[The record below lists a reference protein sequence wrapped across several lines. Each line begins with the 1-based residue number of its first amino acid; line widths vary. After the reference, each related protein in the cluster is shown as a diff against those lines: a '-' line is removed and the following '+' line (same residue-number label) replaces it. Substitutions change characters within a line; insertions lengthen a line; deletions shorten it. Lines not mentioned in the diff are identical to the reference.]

1 MKYTLFSILFFAVFL
16 GACTYTGEFKEVQ
29 TDGLYTI
36 SYPDYM
42 KPSKQTL
49 HENAILE
56 YNNRYRNIYS
66 VVVRD
71 EKELDFL
78 DYQQKNIGDLKNY
91 DLLLNP
97 LVTDS
102 VFAENPTSILI
113 ELYGIM
119 DEENIYYWHKTIE
132 STKYY
137 YQIIV
142 WTRSMDRK
150 QRYGPDIE
158 KMIDSFKAFK

>member
-1 MKYTLFSILFFAVFL
+1 MKNLILIFFLSAIIT
-16 GACTYTGEFKEVQ
+16 ACTYTGEFKDVN

-36 SYPDYM
+36 AYPDYM

-78 DYQQKNIGDLKNY
+78 DYQQKNIGNLKKF

-102 VFAENPTSILI
+102 VFTENPTSILI

-132 STKYY
+132 SPKYY

-158 KMIDSFKAFK
+158 KMIDSFKAFI

>member
-1 MKYTLFSILFFAVFL
+1 MVGVLLQS
-16 GACTYTGEFKEVQ
+16 CTYTGEFKEVQ

-66 VVVRD
+66 VVVRN
-71 EKELDFL
+71 EKELSFEA
-78 DYQQKNIGDLKNY
+78 YYKENIDDLKNY
-91 DLLLNP
+91 ELLLNP

-102 VFAENPTSILI
+102 VFTEDPKSILI

-132 STKYY
+132 SPKYY

-158 KMIDSFKAFK
+158 KILESFKAFK

>member
-1 MKYTLFSILFFAVFL
+1 MKRDFLFIIYMSAFL
-16 GACTYTGEFKEVQ
+16 GACTYTGEFEVAE
-29 TDGLYTI
+29 TDGLYSI
-36 SYPDYM
+36 SFPDYM
-42 KPSKQTL
+42 NPSKQVL

-56 YNNRYRNIYS
+56 YNNRYRNIYA

-71 EKELDFL
+71 EKELDFIE
-78 DYQQKNIGDLKNY
+78 YQQIHINDLKNY
-91 DLLLNP
+91 ELLLNP

-102 VFAENPTSILI
+102 IFTENSPSILL

-119 DEENIYYWHKTIE
+119 DEENIYYWHKTVE
-132 STKYY
+132 SPKYF

-150 QRYGPDIE
+150 QRYGDDIN
-158 KMIDSFKAFK
+158 KILDSFKAFK